1 MSTVLKDNERIEELR
16 DEVLK
21 LEDDGYAAKMD
32 YATCQPVFVPRKED
46 ADVRP
51 A

>member
-1 MSTVLKDNERIEELR
+1 MSTVLQDNERIEELR

-21 LEDDGYAAKMD
+21 LEDEGRAAKFGPNG
-32 YATCQPVFVPRKED
+32 QPVFVPRQED
-46 ADVRP
+46 SDARP